1 MKRSI
6 VKILVLCFLSSVIT
20 FAVSC
25 VPQNSTSESAQ
36 SESLFESDMEESV
49 LVHVCDY
56 AELKCNFTHH
66 WYECGCGKKIAQTT
80 HSGGRA
86 TCIEKAECA
95 TCGQVYGEL
104 GDHEGGEATCI
115 EKAECV
121 TCGQVY
127 GELGDHNYVNKE
139 CSVCG
144 EVEVSQGLKY
154 SLSGD
159 GTYYK
164 VRGMGTCTDND
175 LIIPNTYNNL
185 PVKEISLLAFD
196 YCTSL
201 TSVVIGNNVITIGN
215 RAFAFCT
222 GLTSVVIGDSVTTI
236 DEEAFYSCDSLKSVR
251 IPDSVTTIGESAFM
265 NCYSLISVII
275 GNGVLDIGS
284 SAFERCISLT
294 SVVIGDSVTII
305 GERAFSD
312 CESLTS
318 VVIGNGVTSIGDYA
332 FAHRL
337 SLTSIKYR
345 GTEEQWLSISKGIDW
360 DDGLGECTITY
371 NYQD

>member
-6 VKILVLCFLSSVIT
+6 VKILVLCFLSSVMT

-115 EKAECV
+115 EKAECAI
-121 TCGQVY
+121 CGQVY

-144 EVEVSQGLKY
+144 EEKVSQGLKY
-154 SLSGD
+154 SLSSD

-185 PVKEISLLAFD
+185 PVKEISLLAFNN
-196 YCTSL
+196 CTSL

-215 RAFAFCT
+215 KAFAFCT
-222 GLTSVVIGDSVTTI
+222 GLTSVIIGDSVTTI
-236 DEEAFYSCDSLKSVR
+236 DEEAFYHCDSLKSVR
-251 IPDSVTTIGESAFM
+251 IPDSVSTIGEKAFM
-265 NCYSLISVII
+265 NCDSLISVII
-275 GNGVLDIGS
+275 GNSVLGIGS
-284 SAFERCISLT
+284 RAFERCISLT

-312 CESLTS
+312 CYSLTS
-318 VVIGNGVTSIGDYA
+318 VVIGNGVASIGDDA
-332 FAHRL
+332 FAHCY
-337 SLTSIKYR
+337 SLTGIKYR
-345 GTEEQWLSISKGIDW
+345 GTEEQWLAISKDLDW
-360 DDGLGECTITY
+360 DSVIGECTITY

>member
-1 MKRSI
+1 MKNNVI
-6 VKILVLCFLSSVIT
+6 KILILCLLASAML

-86 TCIEKAECA
+86 TCIEKAECT

-115 EKAECV
+115 EKAECA

-139 CSVCG
+139 CLVCG
-144 EVEVSQGLKY
+144 EVKVSQGLKY

-236 DEEAFYSCDSLKSVR
+236 GEEAFYQCDSLKSVR
-251 IPDSVTTIGESAFM
+251 IPDSVSTIGERAFM
-265 NCYSLISVII
+265 DCDSLISVII
-275 GNGVLDIGS
+275 GNSVLGIGS
-284 SAFERCISLT
+284 RAFERCISLT

-312 CESLTS
+312 CYSLTS
-318 VVIGNGVTSIGDYA
+318 VVIGNGVTIIGDYA
-332 FAHRL
+332 FAHCL

-345 GTEEQWLSISKGIDW
+345 GTEEQWLAISKGFDW
-360 DDGLGECTITY
+360 DYGLGECTITY